1 MRPIA
6 IAAILGIAVVPVVTA
21 DADASVSIK
30 TKTATY
36 SISGKDGNALLDAM
50 DRRGPKHGF
59 LTRAIAQTSYTI
71 TWDDRLE
78 GERRRLPRRQCR
90 RNAVDHLHLSR
101 R

>member
-6 IAAILGIAVVPVVTA
+6 IAAILGLAVVPVVAA

-30 TKTATY
+30 TKTTTY

-59 LTRAIAQTSYTI
+59 LTRAIAQTSYTVSW
-71 TWDDRLE
+71 TVDWKEKAGDCRVD
-78 GERRRLPRRQCR
+78 QCR
-90 RNAVDHLHLSR
+90 RQRYRSPTPIR